1 MCHTRFPSACYLL
14 AAGPA
19 VVLRDSMCRQ
29 REYVSVFCQVVSTI
43 AGALPDMDFVVNCI
57 DEPRVLL
64 GEGTA
69 AQRMSA
75 GCHGASQVPYSSSPA
90 SMTSHASHAS
100 KIIYAQFEKPR
111 GFHSGAA
118 APQEVPSGRHATEG
132 TFWIPED
139 ASHQMDFVS
148 RFCLL

>member
-14 AAGPA
+14 DVGPA

-29 REYVSVFCQVVSTI
+29 REYVSAFCQVVSTI

-75 GCHGASQVPYSSSPA
+75 GCNGASQVLV
-90 SMTSHASHAS
+90 
-100 KIIYAQFEKPR
+100 QL
-111 GFHSGAA
+111 
-118 APQEVPSGRHATEG
+118 GRAVTALHRLQRHLIDVT
-132 TFWIPED
+132 P
-139 ASHQMDFVS
+139 
-148 RFCLL
+148 